1 MDNSFGI
8 SGNNL
13 ERVGDSIIKKYPHNP
28 NSLRRELFV
37 LQSLKSLRVPE
48 VLDSDNSNE
57 LHLKYID
64 GVNGKEAIESGC
76 AKEVLFEM
84 GKFLRELQNIDTST
98 VSGHVPGEGSVICHG
113 DFAHYNSIMS
123 TEGSD
128 LIAIV
133 DWEVC
138 CIGDPVMDIA
148 WCEFQFLRQF
158 PNQKWVLQHLF
169 KGFGSTPTFEEREKS
184 VQDRLKYLQKNSFN
198 E

>member
-1 MDNSFGI
+1 MNNSFGI

-13 ERVGDSIIKKYPHNP
+13 ERVGNSIVKKYPHNP
-28 NSLRRELFV
+28 NLLRRELFA

-48 VLDSDNSNE
+48 VLDSENSNE

-64 GVNGKEAIESGC
+64 GINGKQAIESGF
-76 AKEVLFEM
+76 AKEVLSEM
-84 GKFLRELQNIDTST
+84 GNFLRELQNIDIST
-98 VSGHVPGEGSVICHG
+98 VSRHIPGDGSVICHG

-123 TEGSD
+123 IESSN

-184 VQDRLKYLQKNSFN
+184 VQDRLKYLQKNSYN